1 MFLKKVSG
9 DSTTTA
15 LNIINSGATINK
27 GEKRSY
33 ECLSEEDHDFI
44 DASDSNDYQVF

>member
-1 MFLKKVSG
+1 MFLKKISS
-9 DSTTTA
+9 DTTTTA
-15 LNIINSGATINK
+15 LNIINSGATINT

-44 DASDSNDYQVF
+44 DASDSNDYEVF

>member
-1 MFLKKVSG
+1 SG

-15 LNIINSGATINK
+15 LNIINSGAAINT
-27 GEKRSY
+27 GEKRSH
-33 ECLSEEDHDFI
+33 ERLSEEDHDFI